1 VQPMSENRL
10 GGHYGHM
17 EQETTTIESCHS
29 TWIFDTDRM
38 RFRRILKGTEV
49 GGQPVVTGWRSYY
62 RLEDHPNSETFT
74 VYLNL
79 AGTRMIRSWRHAPDC
94 AQCNEHLTTA
104 MSLEKVRAA
113 IDG

>member
-1 VQPMSENRL
+1 MTNNSRGTHN
-10 GGHYGHM
+10 GYM
-17 EQETTTIESCHS
+17 EPEPTTIESCHS
-29 TWIFDTDRM
+29 TWLFDSDRM

-74 VYLNL
+74 VYLNA
-79 AGTRMIRSWRHAPDC
+79 AGTRMIRSWRHAADC

-104 MSLEKVRAA
+104 MSLDALRSA
-113 IDG
+113 ING

>member
-1 VQPMSENRL
+1 MTYNRL
-10 GGHYGHM
+10 GGHTGHM
-17 EQETTTIESCHS
+17 EHEPTTIESCHS

-49 GGQPVVTGWRSYY
+49 GGRPVVTGWRSYS
-62 RLEDHPNSETFT
+62 RLEDPPNSETFT
-74 VYLNL
+74 VYLNP
-79 AGTRMIRSWRHAPDC
+79 AGTRMIRSWRHAADC

-113 IDG
+113 INS